1 MAFTSS
7 IVVSQPIF
15 GVRLVIGTY
24 ANTGGSTGGDIPTGL
39 GTVQSVILTPKG
51 SSVSANAPVYNE
63 TLPLTNASG
72 TVTIVTSANESGS
85 FIIAGL

>member
-24 ANTGGSTGGDIPTGL
+24 ANDGGSTGG
-39 GTVQSVILTPKG
+39 
-51 SSVSANAPVYNE
+51 Y
-63 TLPLTNASG
+63 
-72 TVTIVTSANESGS
+72 IVTGKQIGRAHV
-85 FIIAGL
+85 